1 MQVLHRIIESSW
13 SEETANLENQ
23 NIGQSDITALVIK
36 TILGGK
42 IIRLKTNTKDHYC
55 NVINSTLV
63 DYTNE
68 SFADYHLTETSISE
82 VDESELLEKEEL
94 RQRYLIFLKNITHT
108 IQEEFKAKLA
118 EDSERVGLTG
128 TNNSPYI
135 YLDLT
140 DYYDGGAY
148 EMVAFTLKTASKS
161 VHHEYIKDKED
172 GTISMTSRTKK
183 TSQKDQKLNPTIID
197 QVLSLAREN
206 KSSIES
212 IKILEKKVSSLV
224 TD

>member
-13 SEETANLENQ
+13 TEETANLENQ

-36 TILGGK
+36 TLLGGR
-42 IIRLKTNTKDHYC
+42 IIRLKTDTKDHYC

-94 RQRYLIFLKNITHT
+94 RQRYLVFLRNIGHT
-108 IQEEFKAKLA
+108 IQEKFKTKLA
-118 EDSERVGLTG
+118 EDSKRVGLTG
-128 TNNSPYI
+128 TSNSSYTS
-135 YLDLT
+135 LDLT

-148 EMVAFTLKTASKS
+148 EMVAFTLKTTTKEA
-161 VHHEYIKDKED
+161 HYEYIKDKED
-172 GTISMTSRTKK
+172 GTISMTSRAKK
-183 TSQKDQKLNPTIID
+183 TSPKDQKLKPTIIE
-197 QVLSLAREN
+197 QVFSLAREN
-206 KSSIES
+206 KNSIES
-212 IKILEKKVSSLV
+212 IKILEKKADSL
-224 TD
+224 TAN

>member
-36 TILGGK
+36 TLLGGK

-94 RQRYLIFLKNITHT
+94 RQRYLIFLK
-108 IQEEFKAKLA
+108 
-118 EDSERVGLTG
+118 
-128 TNNSPYI
+128 
-135 YLDLT
+135 
-140 DYYDGGAY
+140 
-148 EMVAFTLKTASKS
+148 
-161 VHHEYIKDKED
+161 
-172 GTISMTSRTKK
+172 
-183 TSQKDQKLNPTIID
+183 
-197 QVLSLAREN
+197 
-206 KSSIES
+206 SI
-212 IKILEKKVSSLV
+212 L
-224 TD
+224 